1 MESKKPEYDAGFID
15 FIKINKIELD
25 SECLETFYYNL
36 YYDIPIFVNDKI
48 LNHFGIQLKING
60 VPTLTAYDLHYYI
73 GFLPYTL
80 SHMVNGGSMISA
92 NTLQI
97 CQWNF
102 SGSDYL
108 SLNNDKYIE
117 FKNTIKQKF
126 NLSYDILKMI
136 YPIIVDKSPT
146 NPTLPHI
153 LMKQKTFKKFIGII
167 ARHHSEHF
175 LNLYEAM
182 KLYKKHQEKCI
193 NNQFIIEESNKKLIN
208 TSNAMF
214 IDLNHKLEK
223 NLEKI
228 NITGYETCSYINH
241 RIEKNIEKINITGY
255 ETCSYINYTVN
266 EEIKNINSTVDE
278 KCKNIN
284 NMVDVRTTNIEHK
297 IDVKTKDNEHKFK
310 ELENTIDYECKQIE
324 AFAFNIDKKFEDLE
338 SKINKK
344 IDAIR
349 SEYKDLDSIDSK
361 IDRINQQ
368 LTTEIEIIQIN
379 NILTNDSINNMLDI
393 NTKNIESKIDETKEI
408 EFMVDEKTKHI
419 DDEKIKH
426 IINKLKIVHNNK
438 KIKEF
443 SNINSTIDEKI
454 KNMFDEEFKKMENM
468 FDERCEK
475 LENMIDYECKQIEA
489 FAFNIDKKF
498 EDLESKINK
507 KIDAIRSEYKDLDSI
522 ESKIAE
528 KTKDIEFNEKN
539 VYDNYENA
547 NDEYEK
553 LFESYKQISEHHIT
567 INIKND
573 NIADLF
579 NTVRKNWES
588 HEEKVSKVFSV
599 DYMNNKEFHNAY
611 EERKNAY
618 IIYKDVKLEFQKS
631 TDELN
636 KSNNMQA
643 CLYEKLNNADEN
655 RKKSYILYKNAISV
669 SEPPPYN

>member
-1 MESKKPEYDAGFID
+1 MDSKKPEYDAGFIN

-36 YYDIPIFVNDKI
+36 YYDIPIFINDKI
-48 LNHFGIQLKING
+48 LKHIGIQLKIGN
-60 VPTLTAYDLHYYI
+60 PCHTQYSLYDYR
-73 GFLPYTL
+73 GFLQGIQRIDFN
-80 SHMVNGGSMISA
+80 NGSSIQL

-97 CQWNF
+97 CYWNF
-102 SGSDYL
+102 NAADYL
-108 SLNNDKYIE
+108 KLNNDEYIE
-117 FKNTIKQKF
+117 FKNIIKQKF

-136 YPIIVDKSPT
+136 YPIILDKQPT

-153 LMKQKTFKKFIGII
+153 LMKQKTFKKFIDII
-167 ARHHSEHF
+167 AMKHPNSHHF
-175 LNLYEAM
+175 LNLYKAM

-193 NNQFIIEESNKKLIN
+193 NNQFIIEESNKKLKKMEN
-208 TSNAMF
+208 MF
-214 IDLNHKLEK
+214 A
-223 NLEKI
+223 
-228 NITGYETCSYINH
+228 
-241 RIEKNIEKINITGY
+241 
-255 ETCSYINYTVN
+255 
-266 EEIKNINSTVDE
+266 EECKNINSIVDENINSMCYQQFKKMEKMENMFDE
-278 KCKNIN
+278 KCKN
-284 NMVDVRTTNIEHK
+284 
-297 IDVKTKDNEHKFK
+297 
-310 ELENTIDYECKQIE
+310 
-324 AFAFNIDKKFEDLE
+324 
-338 SKINKK
+338 
-344 IDAIR
+344 
-349 SEYKDLDSIDSK
+349 IDSK

-408 EFMVDEKTKHI
+408 EFMVDEKTKHV

-426 IINKLKIVHNNK
+426 IINELKIVHNNK

-454 KNMFDEEFKKMENM
+454 KNMFDEEFKKMENV
-468 FDERCEK
+468 
-475 LENMIDYECKQIEA
+475 IDYGCDQIEA
-489 FAFNIDKKF
+489 FEFNIDKKF
-498 EDLESKINK
+498 EALESKINK

-528 KTKDIEFNEKN
+528 KTKDIEFDEKN
-539 VYDNYENA
+539 VYDNYEKA

>member
-1 MESKKPEYDAGFID
+1 MESKKQEYDAGFID

-48 LNHFGIQLKING
+48 LKHFGIQLKIGN
-60 VPTLTAYDLHYYI
+60 PCHTQYSLYDYR
-73 GFLPYTL
+73 GFLQGIQRIDFN
-80 SHMVNGGSMISA
+80 NGSPIQL

-97 CQWNF
+97 CYWNF
-102 SGSDYL
+102 NGADYL
-108 SLNNDKYIE
+108 NLNNDLYIE

-136 YPIIVDKSPT
+136 YPIILDKQPT

-153 LMKQKTFKKFIGII
+153 LMKQKTFKKFIDII
-167 ARHHSEHF
+167 AMKHPNSKHF

-208 TSNAMF
+208 TLNAMF

-228 NITGYETCSYINH
+228 NITGSETCSY
-241 RIEKNIEKINITGY
+241 
-255 ETCSYINYTVN
+255 
-266 EEIKNINSTVDE
+266 INSTVDE
-278 KCKNIN
+278 KIKNIN
-284 NMVDVRTTNIEHK
+284 SIGYQQFKKMEKMENMFDEK
-297 IDVKTKDNEHKFK
+297 
-310 ELENTIDYECKQIE
+310 CK
-324 AFAFNIDKKFEDLE
+324 N
-338 SKINKK
+338 
-344 IDAIR
+344 
-349 SEYKDLDSIDSK
+349 IDSK

-419 DDEKIKH
+419 DYEKIKH
-426 IINKLKIVHNNK
+426 IINELKIVHNNK

-475 LENMIDYECKQIEA
+475 LESVIDYEYDQIEA
-489 FAFNIDKKF
+489 IAFNIDKKF
-498 EDLESKINK
+498 EAIESKINK

-528 KTKDIEFNEKN
+528 KTKDIEFDEKN

-618 IIYKDVKLEFQKS
+618 EERKNAYIIYKDVKLEFQKS

-643 CLYEKLNNADEN
+643 CIYEKLNNADEN

-669 SEPPPYN
+669 SEPHPYN

>member
-15 FIKINKIELD
+15 FIKVNKIKLD

-48 LNHFGIQLKING
+48 LKHFSIQLKIGN
-60 VPTLTAYDLHYYI
+60 PCHTQYSLYDYR
-73 GFLPYTL
+73 GFLQGIQRINFN
-80 SHMVNGGSMISA
+80 NGSSIQL

-97 CQWNF
+97 CYWNF
-102 SGSDYL
+102 NGADYL
-108 SLNNDKYIE
+108 NLNNDKYIE
-117 FKNTIKQKF
+117 FKNTIKQRF

-136 YPIIVDKSPT
+136 YPIILDEQPT

-153 LMKQKTFKKFIGII
+153 LMKQKTFKKFIDII
-167 ARHHSEHF
+167 IRKHPNFHHF
-175 LNLYEAM
+175 LNLCKAM

-193 NNQFIIEESNKKLIN
+193 NNQFIIAESNNKLIN
-208 TSNAMF
+208 TLNAMF
-214 IDLNHKLEK
+214 IDLNHRLEK
-223 NLEKI
+223 NLEKL
-228 NITGYETCSYINH
+228 NITGSETCSYINSTAD
-241 RIEKNIEKINITGY
+241 EK
-255 ETCSYINYTVN
+255 
-266 EEIKNINSTVDE
+266 IKNINSIGYQQFKKMENMFDE
-278 KCKNIN
+278 KTKNIN

-297 IDVKTKDNEHKFK
+297 IDVKNKDNEHK
-310 ELENTIDYECKQIE
+310 
-324 AFAFNIDKKFEDLE
+324 
-338 SKINKK
+338 
-344 IDAIR
+344 
-349 SEYKDLDSIDSK
+349 
-361 IDRINQQ
+361 
-368 LTTEIEIIQIN
+368 
-379 NILTNDSINNMLDI
+379 
-393 NTKNIESKIDETKEI
+393 
-408 EFMVDEKTKHI
+408 
-419 DDEKIKH
+419 
-426 IINKLKIVHNNK
+426 
-438 KIKEF
+438 IKE
-443 SNINSTIDEKI
+443 
-454 KNMFDEEFKKMENM
+454 M
-468 FDERCEK
+468 
-475 LENMIDYECKQIEA
+475 ENMIDYECKQIEA

-507 KIDAIRSEYKDLDSI
+507 KIDAIRSEYKDLDST

-528 KTKDIEFNEKN
+528 KTKDIEFDEKI

-579 NTVRKNWES
+579 NTARKNWES

-655 RKKSYILYKNAISV
+655 RKKSYILYKNAISL